1 MDGNSRWAK
10 KNNISKKK
18 GYLKGLNN
26 IYNIVENCIEKK
38 IKYLTLFALSSE
50 NIKRPSINIIYEIMQ
65 KNFSEFV
72 HKISNDE
79 RIKINIVGDK
89 ENIPIK
95 IKKILFELEKLTK
108 DNNKINVNIA
118 FNYGSSNELIYLI
131 NNFIEVK
138 KTNKNIII
146 NEKTIKKN
154 MYLSNIPD
162 PDILIRTGGFNRLSN
177 FLLLHLSYTE
187 LFFSKILWPDFKKK
201 DLNHIIKKFQ
211 KIERK
216 YGL

>member
-1 MDGNSRWAK
+1 MD
-10 KNNISKKK
+10 
-18 GYLKGLNN
+18 LL
-26 IYNIVENCIEKK
+26 

-108 DNNKINVNIA
+108 VIFFRFFHKLKV
-118 FNYGSSNELIYLI
+118 SSPFFFPTFR
-131 NNFIEVK
+131 FILG
-138 KTNKNIII
+138 I
-146 NEKTIKKN
+146 
-154 MYLSNIPD
+154 SA
-162 PDILIRTGGFNRLSN
+162 IRG
-177 FLLLHLSYTE
+177 HL
-187 LFFSKILWPDFKKK
+187 PC
-201 DLNHIIKKFQ
+201 
-211 KIERK
+211 
-216 YGL
+216 